1 MVSIFK
7 KINLFFIR
15 IFDFL
20 SFRKKTDIYYH
31 DEYDTEILCLNDDS
45 NSFTE

>member
-1 MVSIFK
+1 MS
-7 KINLFFIR
+7 

-20 SFRKKTDIYYH
+20 SFRKKTDTYY
-31 DEYDTEILCLNDDS
+31 DEEADTEILCLNDDS